1 MTGQFPADPVPVK
14 LATSDLPNIVS
25 TPPNFTTY
33 PTDRPLAVNDLNVY
47 AVANYL
53 AVV

>member
-1 MTGQFPADPVPVK
+1 MILTPGTVFGIRP
-14 LATSDLPNIVS
+14 LATSDLENIL
-25 TPPNFTTY
+25 TKPPNFTTY

-47 AVANYL
+47 SVADYA